1 MKEHR
6 NCNWFFDNLSPEE
19 GHIHGIK
26 KVLYSGASEFQTMQI
41 LETGSYGKCLILDG
55 KMQSSEVDEFIYH
68 EALVHP
74 AMLTH
79 PKPESVFIVGGGE
92 GATLREVL
100 KHKTVKRAVMVDI
113 DKEVVDRC
121 RELLPE
127 YHQGAFDDPRVELQ
141 YLDARKYLEEGD
153 EKFDVIIIDISEP
166 VEEGPAYLLFTQ
178 EFYNIVTEKLTESG
192 IITQQTGTI
201 APNALLNYTAVNNT
215 LSTVFPAV
223 APYYATI
230 PSFGLPWGFT
240 LASKEIDPMELSADE
255 VDKRIEKRVKGKLEY
270 YDGITHHGVFRI
282 SKYLREANRKQKR
295 VIRDTEPLFTYT
307 A

>member
-1 MKEHR
+1 MKAQR

-26 KVLYSGASEFQTMQI
+26 KTLYAGESEFQAMQI
-41 LETGSYGKCLILDG
+41 IETGSYGKCLVLDG

-79 PKPESVFIVGGGE
+79 PKPETVFIVGGGE

-100 KHKTVKRAVMVDI
+100 RHKTVKRAVMVDI

-141 YLDARKYLEEGD
+141 YLDARKYLEESN

-166 VEEGPAYLLFTQ
+166 VEEGPAYLLFTE
-178 EFYNIVTEKLTESG
+178 EFYNIVTERLTESG
-192 IITQQTGTI
+192 IITQQAGTI
-201 APNALLNYTAVNNT
+201 APNSLLNYTAVNNT
-215 LSTVFPAV
+215 LCTVFPVV

-240 LASKEIDPMELSADE
+240 LASKEIDPIDISIEDI
-255 VDKRIEKRVKGKLEY
+255 DNRIKKRIKGSLEF
-270 YDGITHHGVFRI
+270 YDGIAHHGIFRI
-282 SKYLREANRKQKR
+282 PKYLREANRKQKR